1 MLRRMSPLPLSF
13 CIACEDCPPVD
24 TAAQDEDRG
33 FYSETFYS
41 SAWVYQGDD
50 SPGTVPPSLN
60 SRTRAV
66 SSQSTSDFIRKTHAG
81 GSCLGPGFLD
91 LLFTDY

>member
-1 MLRRMSPLPLSF
+1 MEM
-13 CIACEDCPPVD
+13 
-24 TAAQDEDRG
+24 AAQDEGRG
-33 FYSETFYS
+33 FYAETFYS

-66 SSQSTSDFIRKTHAG
+66 SSQSTSGVIMKMHV
-81 GSCLGPGFLD
+81 GSLCLGCGFLD
-91 LLFTDY
+91 LLFTQY